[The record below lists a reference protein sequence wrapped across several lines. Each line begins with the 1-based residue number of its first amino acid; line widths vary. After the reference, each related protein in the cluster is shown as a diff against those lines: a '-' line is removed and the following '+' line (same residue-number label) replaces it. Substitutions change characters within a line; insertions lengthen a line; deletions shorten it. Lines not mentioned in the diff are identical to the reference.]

1 MLDFA
6 LGRLRRAAT
15 RRTILFCLALYL
27 LFSAALLPIAGARLE
42 AYSGGAGMLDTLV
55 GGFSPE
61 EAYARLAA
69 YGLDGRLYYLLI
81 ELTLDTL
88 YPLVTLLFYSLALSF
103 LNEHAFPPGHAF
115 QLAPLVAV
123 AGGLFDY
130 MENAGVVVLLLTYP
144 QSLTAVAAVT
154 GAVALVKWVLT
165 FATMGLLLVGIGALA
180 LGRRRPAGSASA

>member
-1 MLDFA
+1 
-6 LGRLRRAAT
+6 
-15 RRTILFCLALYL
+15 
-27 LFSAALLPIAGARLE
+27 
-42 AYSGGAGMLDTLV
+42 MLDTLV

-103 LNEHAFPPGHAF
+103 LNERAFPPGHAF